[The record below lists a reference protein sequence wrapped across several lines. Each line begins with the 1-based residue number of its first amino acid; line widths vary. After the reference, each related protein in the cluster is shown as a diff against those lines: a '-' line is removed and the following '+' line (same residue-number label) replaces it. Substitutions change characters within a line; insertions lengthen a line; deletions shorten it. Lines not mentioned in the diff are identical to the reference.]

1 LQGTEKTPV
10 ALKMSESTEKKYV
23 ANTEAGVMESI
34 FTGYLRALDVNTS
47 SRKRKILLS
56 WSSVLP
62 IPKAQV
68 I

>member
-1 LQGTEKTPV
+1 
-10 ALKMSESTEKKYV
+10 MSESTEKKYV